1 MTVSEWLR
9 ARTPDAPHRLTE
21 RIEAALGSRR
31 DSDSIDV
38 GPHCIDAAE
47 SLLRE
52 LMSRP
57 STGREAA
64 LDLLAVDA
72 LVTYAFEAWSEE
84 PASIPGRAAGV
95 MTRLAA
101 TVRA

>member
-1 MTVSEWLR
+1 MTVAEWLR
-9 ARTPDAPHRLTE
+9 ARTPDAPPKLTE
-21 RIEAALGSRR
+21 QIEGALGARGDL
-31 DSDSIDV
+31 DSVDV
-38 GPHCIDAAE
+38 GTHCVDAAE
-47 SLLRE
+47 RLLHE

-57 STGREAA
+57 SAGREAA

-72 LVTYAFEAWSEE
+72 LVTYAFEAWSQA
-84 PASIPGRAAGV
+84 PAAIPGRAAVV